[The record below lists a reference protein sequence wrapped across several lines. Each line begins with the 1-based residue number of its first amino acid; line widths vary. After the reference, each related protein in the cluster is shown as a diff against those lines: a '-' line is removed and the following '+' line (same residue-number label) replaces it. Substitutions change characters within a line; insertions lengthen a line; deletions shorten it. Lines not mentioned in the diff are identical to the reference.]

1 MLTWIRQLLAAPVFE
16 DEETMRA
23 ASLLNTILLSVL
35 AIAVMA
41 SIITPFISTTPLR
54 GLVATATTVLLAL
67 GTLFLMRRGRVRLA
81 SGLFLFALWGLDT
94 LLIFASS
101 GMRSPIPPGYIVVTI
116 MAGLLLGG
124 RAAMAFA
131 GLSVVAGLGMLY
143 AESLG
148 FLPSPLIPFT
158 SAAGWTSL
166 TANLILAAALLYLA
180 TRRISEALE
189 RARHYAAELEEQREH
204 LEETIEERT
213 QDLTR
218 RTRYLEATAE
228 VAREAASL
236 LDPEELPVRAVAL
249 ITERLGLHRMG
260 IFLLD
265 QASEWAVLRAVSG
278 EGAQR
283 LLARGFRLRVQG
295 EGIVAHVIR
304 TGRPYVASDVR
315 EDPLYLDDPDV
326 TDTRSEITLPLQA
339 RGEIIGTLS
348 AQSAE
353 PYAFGDED
361 VSVMQALADQVAMA
375 ISNARLFQ
383 QAQESL
389 EAERRA
395 YGELSRQ
402 AWSEL
407 LRTRPDLGFLS
418 DERGTFPAGDLWEP
432 QMEAALRRGET
443 ALGDGDGTTLAMPI
457 KVRGQVIGVIDAH
470 KSDGAGKWTAEEA
483 ALMETLTEQLG
494 VALESARLY
503 QDTQRRAARERLT
516 SQVTARV
523 RESLDMETVLKTAVQ
538 EVRQALGLP
547 EVVIRLTT
555 SPPSPRTTGDGRS
568 GNEPARSDSQERIV

>member
-1 MLTWIRQLLAAPVFE
+1 
-16 DEETMRA
+16 MRA

-41 SIITPFISTTPLR
+41 GIIVPFTSPAPAV
-54 GLVATATTVLLAL
+54 GLTAL
-67 GTLFLMRRGRVRLA
+67 GITILLGLGALFLVRAGRVRLA
-81 SGLFLFALWGLDT
+81 SALFSSALWVFDT
-94 LLIFASS
+94 ILIYISG
-101 GMRSPIPPGYIVVTI
+101 GMRSLTLTNYALVIVMV
-116 MAGLLLGG
+116 GLLLGG
-124 RAAMAFA
+124 RAVMTFA
-131 GLSVVAGLGMLY
+131 GLSIVTGLGMLY
-143 AESLG
+143 VEGRGL
-148 FLPSPLIPFT
+148 LPPPLLTISPT
-158 SAAGWTSL
+158 TGWLVL
-166 TANLILAAALLYLA
+166 TANLIMAAALLYLA
-180 TRRISEALE
+180 TCKINETLE
-189 RARHYAAELEEQREH
+189 RARHYAAELEEQREN
-204 LEETIEERT
+204 LEEKAEERT

-249 ITERLGLHRMG
+249 ITERLGLYRMG

-278 EGAQR
+278 EGAQG

-326 TDTRSEITLPLQA
+326 ADTRSEITLPLQA

-402 AWSEL
+402 AWGEL
-407 LRTRPDLGFLS
+407 LCTRPDLGFLS
-418 DERGTFPAGDLWEP
+418 DERGTFPASDLWEP

-483 ALMETLTEQLG
+483 TLMETLTEQLG

-523 RESLDMETVLKTAVQ
+523 RETLDMETVLKTAVQ

-547 EVVIRLTT
+547 EVVIRLA
-555 SPPSPRTTGDGRS
+555 
-568 GNEPARSDSQERIV
+568 ARPTDKARDSTEQGEAK